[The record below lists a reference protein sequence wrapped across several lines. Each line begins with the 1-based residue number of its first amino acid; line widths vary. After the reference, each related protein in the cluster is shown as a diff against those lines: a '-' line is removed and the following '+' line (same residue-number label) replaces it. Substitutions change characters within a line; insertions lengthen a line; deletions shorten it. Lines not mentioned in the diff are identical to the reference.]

1 MYTYC
6 LIAISGCG
14 ERLQFEVRCFLAVDE
29 ESKGISSDMS
39 MKRRALLATGAAIA
53 AAALH
58 PVWSVEKGV
67 AQTNK
72 VVNLYSARHYDA
84 DNKVY
89 QAFFKKTGIKVNLVE
104 APADKL
110 IERLKSEGA
119 NSPADVLIT
128 VDAGNLWRTQQ
139 AGLFQKMPTSS
150 SLYSRIPAN
159 LRDPDGF
166 WFGFTKRARVIIYNK
181 AKVKP
186 GEIARYEDL
195 ANPKWRGKILM
206 RSSSNVYN
214 QSLVGSLIAALGAA
228 KTEAWA
234 KGLVANF
241 ARPPEGNDISQIK
254 SLAAG
259 MGSLSVVNT
268 YYLGRLTK
276 SSKAEDRQAAGKVG
290 IIFPNQKDR
299 GTHVNISGGGIA
311 KHSPNRKAAQLYL
324 EYLASPEAQKIF
336 AGNNY
341 EYPVVPGVAIDPV
354 LVSFGKFKED
364 KLNPKVFG
372 GWNRAAI
379 QLMDRAGWK

>member
-1 MYTYC
+1 M
-6 LIAISGCG
+6 G
-14 ERLQFEVRCFLAVDE
+14 
-29 ESKGISSDMS
+29 

-53 AAALH
+53 TVAMHQL
-58 PVWSVEKGV
+58 WSMDKSV
-67 AQTNK
+67 AQANK

-139 AGLFQKMPTSS
+139 AGLLQKVPTSS
-150 SLYSRIPAN
+150 SLYSKIPAN

-195 ANPKWRGKILM
+195 ADPKWRGKILM

-214 QSLVGSLIAALGAA
+214 QSLVGSIIAALGTA
-228 KTEAWA
+228 KAETWA

-259 MGSLSVVNT
+259 MGALSVVNT
-268 YYLGRLTK
+268 YYLGRLLK
-276 SSKAEDRQAAGKVG
+276 SSKPEDRQAAGKVG

-311 KHSPNRKAAQLYL
+311 KHSPNRKAAQMYL

-341 EYPVVPGVAIDPV
+341 EYPVVPGVPIDPV
-354 LVSFGKFKED
+354 LASFGKFKED

-372 GWNRAAI
+372 GWNRSAI